1 MKKNIVFSIVLA
13 LNVFFVAAQNA
24 QQFTHYMFNQLAYNP
39 AYAGFDNAIHLT
51 ALYRAQWVGIEGNPT
66 LQSFSAH
73 SPLNFANSNAGI
85 YVVNDVMG
93 AQRTTHFHLAYAYRQ
108 PLSFGNI
115 SFGVSAGIFQQ
126 QLNGAKLRA
135 PQGNYETNINHNDN
149 LIPNTSVNGI
159 APEINTGVYFNT
171 KGLQLGI
178 SANNISA
185 SKTNLKTSFGDAK
198 IEFTRYYTAMALYD
212 IVLSKKFT
220 LTPSTLLKTDLYYY
234 QTDFNL
240 ILQYRNNIY
249 LGSSFRG
256 NARKNLDAVSFLFG
270 FNITKSFRLGYSYD
284 YTLSGLN
291 SASNGSHEIFANYR
305 ILLKD
310 LVKPGKKIYNPRFL

>member
-1 MKKNIVFSIVLA
+1 MKKRLFLLISLLYGVVMLYS
-13 LNVFFVAAQNA
+13 QNA
-24 QQFTHYMFNQLAYNP
+24 QQFSYYMFNQLTYNP
-39 AYAGFDNAIHLT
+39 AYAGFDNAINLT
-51 ALYRAQWVGIEGNPT
+51 AFYRAQWVGIEGNPT

-93 AQRTTHFHLAYAYRQ
+93 AQRTTHFHLVYAYRQ

-115 SFGVSAGIFQQ
+115 SFGISAGIFQQ

-135 PQGNYETNINHNDN
+135 PQGDYESGISHNDN
-149 LIPNTSVNGI
+149 LLPNNTVNGI
-159 APEINTGVYFNT
+159 APEINAGIYFNT
-171 KGLQLGI
+171 KGLELGI
-178 SANNISA
+178 SANNLA
-185 SKTNLKTSFGDAK
+185 APVTNLNTEFGTARV
-198 IEFTRYYTAMALYD
+198 EFTRFYTAMALYN
-212 IVLSKKFT
+212 ISLGKKFT
-220 LTPSTLLKTDLYYY
+220 LIPSTLLKTDFVHY

-256 NARKNLDAVSFLFG
+256 NTQSSFDAVSVLFG
-270 FNITKSFRLGYSYD
+270 FHITKNLRLGYSYD

-291 SASNGSHEIFANYR
+291 SVSNGSHEVFVNYR